1 MSGDGLREGW
11 TGVASKFAIDTVIQG
26 VCQKGDIQVHVVPE
40 TEKSAGTTSEIPS
53 TIGAPQG
60 KLYSVQYTAKQ
71 AGVHMI
77 SIMYKEKHI
86 HGSPFRAVQKQ
97 SPDASQCKVSASW
110 LPEENATD
118 GTKVNKGSHPKILQ
132 GTHVQLTVDSGA
144 AGIGELTATMHN
156 ESKKAIEVLVAVTSS
171 PDKYKVAVPV
181 VLDPGSYSMD
191 LKWSGKALPSSPIK
205 FDILHRLEAA
215 DMSVS
220 SNSCALSKACH
231 AVAYLIS

>member
-1 MSGDGLREGW
+1 MQASGDGLHDGW
-11 TGVASKFAIDTVIQG
+11 TGMASKFVIDTAIQG
-26 VCQKGDIQVHVVPE
+26 VCQKGDLQVQVVPE
-40 TEKSAGTTSEIPS
+40 TEKPADTTSAIPS
-53 TIGAPQG
+53 TIGAPHG
-60 KLYSVQYTAKQ
+60 KLYSVQYTAKL

-110 LPEENATD
+110 LPKENATD
-118 GTKVNKGSHPKILQ
+118 GAKVNKASYPQILQ
-132 GTHVQLTVDSGA
+132 GTNVQLTVDSGA

-156 ESKKAIEVLVAVTSS
+156 ESKKAIEVLVAMTSS

-191 LKWSGKALPSSPIK
+191 LMWSGKALPASPIK

-220 SNSCALSKACH
+220 SNGYILLPCSC
-231 AVAYLIS
+231 

>member
-1 MSGDGLREGW
+1 MQASGDGLREGW
-11 TGVASKFAIDTVIQG
+11 TDITSEFVVDTAIQG
-26 VCQKGDIQVHVVPE
+26 VCQKGDLQVQVVPE
-40 TEKSAGTTSEIPS
+40 SKKSADTTPAVPAS
-53 TIGAPQG
+53 IGAPQG

-118 GTKVNKGSHPKILQ
+118 GAKVNKASYPQILQ

-181 VLDPGSYSMD
+181 ILDPGSYSMD
-191 LKWSGKALPSSPIK
+191 LMWSGKALPASPVK

-220 SNSCALSKACH
+220 NSCCVLLE
-231 AVAYLIS
+231 V